1 MANQETPKDEI
12 ELDDATGSGSDEQ
25 GAAPEPELL
34 EDETHAP
41 EHELAA
47 GELNAK
53 LESLQHELHTQKEL
67 VLRARADV
75 QNVQRRA
82 ERDVE
87 HAHKFGLE
95 KITQELL
102 PVVDALERAMDAAS
116 GDDAAIKPILDGV
129 ELTLGMF
136 VKALGKFNIEQI
148 DPAGEPFNPQHHQ
161 AMSIVENDEVEANTV
176 MAVMQK
182 GYLLHGRLVRPAM
195 VVVSKLSANA
205 SPKIDEQA

>member
-1 MANQETPKDEI
+1 MANEETPKDEI

-25 GAAPEPELL
+25 GVTPEPELL

-47 GELNAK
+47 SELNAK

-136 VKALGKFNIEQI
+136 VKALAKFNIEQV

>member
-1 MANQETPKDEI
+1 MAMREI
-12 ELDDATGSGSDEQ
+12 
-25 GAAPEPELL
+25 
-34 EDETHAP
+34 
-41 EHELAA
+41 
-47 GELNAK
+47 
-53 LESLQHELHTQKEL
+53 
-67 VLRARADV
+67 ADV

-102 PVVDALERAMDAAS
+102 PVVDALERATDAAS
-116 GDDAAIKPILDGV
+116 GNDAAIDAIKEGV

-136 VKALGKFNIEQI
+136 VKALGKFNIEQV

-161 AMSIVENDEVEANTV
+161 AVSIVENDEVEANTV